1 MRKTLIAAALAVLG
15 LSTYA
20 AFANPS
26 LDTTPNTM
34 WRNAPE
40 ATAAQTEA
48 PKAAYEQAQPFSFN
62 P

>member
-1 MRKTLIAAALAVLG
+1 MRKTLIAASLAVLG
-15 LSTYA
+15 FATYT

-26 LDTTPNTM
+26 LDTTPNSM

-48 PKAAYEQAQPFSFN
+48 PKPAYQQEEPFSFN